1 MVVLQSGAVEHAQ
14 RALHVGPRSVE
25 IVCGRERWGRV
36 SIEMSSI
43 VGGNARLKQ
52 RASADAI
59 DTTKQLSRVGP
70 NPFRGVLTE
79 V

>member
-14 RALHVGPRSVE
+14 RALHVGARNVE
-25 IVCGRERWGRV
+25 IVCGRERWGRM

-59 DTTKQLSRVGP
+59 DTTKQLSRVRP